1 MTTNKEL
8 RIEIG
13 RLQRALKDQKIPV
26 IILFE
31 GMETA
36 GIGQQINHLIHALD
50 PRGYQVHYMSQPTRS
65 ERQVPWL
72 HRFWIRIPAK
82 GQIVIFDHS
91 WYGSLFFSDPSQKP
105 PPHQVLQRINDF
117 EQTLCAD
124 GAILVKC
131 FLEISRA
138 EQAKRLTA
146 LSADPIFSWKVN
158 KTHWNQQTH
167 FTHHIQQIEQT
178 IQQTHIPPH
187 APWIR
192 IDAHDRKQA
201 RRLIAQTVLQRF
213 QQALKSIPIPQ
224 LVEPQRPEGSDCV
237 KELWAGVDLNQR
249 ISRVDYKTAVKNL
262 QKRMAE
268 LQSDLY
274 RKKIAMVVVY
284 EGWDAAGKGGTI
296 RRLTR
301 YLDPRSYRV
310 VPIGAPDDREKDR
323 HYLWRF
329 WTRLPKD
336 GSITI
341 FDRSWYGRL
350 LVERVEGFASKSEWQ
365 QSFAQIRAFEE
376 EMIHHGIILVKFW
389 LHIDPETQLKRFESR
404 QQDNNRQWKITE
416 EDWRNRE
423 RWADYE
429 EALDDVFRYT
439 HTSQAPWT
447 ILSSNCKRWARL
459 QALRRVCE
467 AYRSR
472 ISIPPNRTSART
484 VNGG

>member
-1 MTTNKEL
+1 MKTSKEQ

-13 RLQRALKDQKIPV
+13 RLQRAIKDQNIPV

-31 GMETA
+31 GLETA
-36 GIGQQINHLIHALD
+36 GIGQQINHLIQALD
-50 PRGYQVHYMSQPTRS
+50 PRGYQVHYMPRLTRS

-72 HRFWIRIPAK
+72 HRFWTRIPAK
-82 GQIVIFDHS
+82 GQIVVFDHS
-91 WYGSLFFSDPSQKP
+91 WYGSLFFSDPPKKP
-105 PPHQVLQRINDF
+105 APPQALQRINHF
-117 EQTLCAD
+117 EHTLCAD
-124 GAILVKC
+124 GAIIMKF
-131 FLEISRA
+131 FLKISQS

-146 LSADPIFSWKVN
+146 LSADPIFSWKV
-158 KTHWNQQTH
+158 KKSHWNQQTH
-167 FTHHIQQIEQT
+167 FTRYMQQIEHT
-178 IQQTHIPPH
+178 IQKTHMLPH
-187 APWIR
+187 APWVL
-192 IDAHDRKQA
+192 IDAHDRKET
-201 RRLIAQTVLQRF
+201 RRLIAQTVIQRF
-213 QQALKSIPIPQ
+213 HQALDSIPLPPA
-224 LVEPQRPEGSDCV
+224 LELKPPEGSIPVQD
-237 KELWAGVDLNQR
+237 LWAGVDLNQS
-249 ISRVDYKTAVKNL
+249 ISRSDYKTAGKTL
-262 QKRMAE
+262 QKRMAKM
-268 LQSDLY
+268 QSDLY

-301 YLDPRSYRV
+301 FLDPRSYQV

-350 LVERVEGFASKSEWQ
+350 LVERVEGFASRSEWQ

-389 LHIDPETQLKRFESR
+389 LHIDPKTQLKRFESR
-404 QQDNNRQWKITE
+404 QHDETRQWKITE

-423 RWADYE
+423 QWAAYE

-439 HTSQAPWT
+439 HTPLAPWT
-447 ILSSNCKRWARL
+447 ILASNCKRSARL
-459 QALRRVCE
+459 QALRRVYE
-467 AYRSR
+467 TYRSR
-472 ISIPPNRTSART
+472 ISIPPNKTSART